1 MTDAYANWRKR
12 LAGEDV
18 PIHDG
23 QPECGRY
30 KMRRGKNGPFHPVA
44 IFLQNGEMKAA
55 VGKEFVDPDSI
66 WLHAVKNP
74 ISESDYKHALQHG
87 HFPDEPPPRTAIGG
101 NSPPET
107 IDELIPLE
115 IEAAG
120 EWLKSIGEIKS
131 QQDADI
137 AGNRVSEL
145 RRLKK
150 EAETA
155 HATEKKPILEEG
167 RKIDGKWKP
176 LISSVDDAVKALLNA
191 VNRWGAAERARL
203 AREAEEAR
211 KKAEADAEA
220 KRREASSQGLPEPE
234 DVPLPLEPTPPPK
247 IQVGGARGA
256 KIGFR
261 TETIAVI
268 ENYQAAL
275 AHFAEHEDIK
285 SCVQKLAQRAAKAGM
300 PVPGVKIEKVQKA
313 A

>member
-1 MTDAYANWRKR
+1 LTDAYANWRKR
-12 LAGEDV
+12 LAGEVV

-30 KMRRGKNGPFHPVA
+30 KMRRAKNGPYLPVA
-44 IFLQNGEMKAA
+44 IFMKDGEMKAA
-55 VGKEFVDPDSI
+55 VGKEFVDPNDV

-74 ISESDYKHALQHG
+74 VSEADYKYALQRG
-87 HFPDEPPPRTAIGG
+87 HFPDEPPPRTVGD
-101 NSPPET
+101 NNPPSSIE
-107 IDELIPLE
+107 ELIPLE
-115 IEAAG
+115 TQEALD
-120 EWLKSIGEIKS
+120 WLKSIGEIKS

-137 AGNRVSEL
+137 AGNRVTEL

-155 HATEKKPILEEG
+155 HATEKKPILEAG

-176 LISSVDDAVKALLNA
+176 LISSVDDTVRALLNA

-211 KKAEADAEA
+211 KKAEAEAEA
-220 KRREASSQGLPEPE
+220 KRREAASKGQPEPE
-234 DVPLPLEPTPPPK
+234 DVPLPLEPAPPPK

-261 TETIAVI
+261 TVTVVTVTDHK
-268 ENYQAAL
+268 AAL
-275 AHFAEHEDIK
+275 AFFAESEDVK
-285 SCVQKLAQRAAKAGM
+285 ALVQKLAERAVKAGVE
-300 PVPGVKIEKVQKA
+300 VPGVEVRKEQKA